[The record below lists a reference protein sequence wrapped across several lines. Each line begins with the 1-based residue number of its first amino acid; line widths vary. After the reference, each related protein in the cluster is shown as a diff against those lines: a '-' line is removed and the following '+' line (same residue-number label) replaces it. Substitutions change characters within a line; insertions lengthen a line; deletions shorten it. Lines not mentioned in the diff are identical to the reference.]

1 MALYCLSS
9 LFFRV
14 VAFGVVG
21 IVVCV
26 VAIRVIGKLDIVV
39 YLSFLLESPSMPK
52 KRSSSRAWLK
62 EHREDPYVQRA
73 QKDGYRSRACYK
85 LLEINDRDR
94 LIRPGMTV
102 LDLGAAP
109 GGWSQIAADLVGAK
123 GRVVATD
130 ILPMDSLGGVEF
142 IQGDFTEEAVFD
154 HLLATIGSDD
164 VDVVMSDMAPNMS
177 GLNAVDQPRAMY
189 LVELALDL
197 ACRVLPEGGAFLA
210 MVFHGEGFEPLMAD
224 CRGHFSKV
232 LTRKPEASRPRS
244 REVYLVATG
253 FKGELR

>member
-1 MALYCLSS
+1 
-9 LFFRV
+9 
-14 VAFGVVG
+14 
-21 IVVCV
+21 
-26 VAIRVIGKLDIVV
+26 
-39 YLSFLLESPSMPK
+39 MPK

-85 LLEINDRDR
+85 LIEINNRDK

-102 LDLGAAP
+102 LDLGSAP
-109 GGWSQIAADLVGAK
+109 GGWSQIAADLVGAR
-123 GRVVATD
+123 GRVLATD

-142 IQGDFTEEAVFD
+142 VQGDFTEEAVFD
-154 HLLATIGSDD
+154 HLLTTIGSDD
-164 VDVVMSDMAPNMS
+164 VDLVMSDMAPNMS

-197 ACRVLPEGGAFLA
+197 ARRVLPKGGAFLA
-210 MVFHGEGFEPLMAD
+210 KVFHGEGFEPLMSD
-224 CRGHFSKV
+224 CRGHFDKV

-244 REVYLVATG
+244 REVYVVATG
-253 FKGELR
+253 FKG